1 MREDLKAYPELDK
14 AQVILGGSS
23 GGMGGQATADFEIYG
38 YDFTETD
45 KAAAELKEALL
56 KVNGVSE
63 VNISRQDYQPEY
75 QVDFDREKLALHG
88 LNLSTAALYLRNR
101 VNGALSSY
109 YREDGDEYDIKVRYA
124 PQFRTSIESLEN
136 ILIYTNEG
144 KAIRV
149 KDIGTVVERS
159 APPTIERKDRERIVT
174 VSAVISGAPLGSVVA
189 AGESIIDK
197 MDLPGGIS
205 IQVAGSY
212 EDQQDSFSD
221 LGTLAV

>member
-124 PQFRTSIESLEN
+124 CLLYTSPSP
-136 ILIYTNEG
+136 
-144 KAIRV
+144 R
-149 KDIGTVVERS
+149 D
-159 APPTIERKDRERIVT
+159 
-174 VSAVISGAPLGSVVA
+174 
-189 AGESIIDK
+189 
-197 MDLPGGIS
+197 
-205 IQVAGSY
+205 
-212 EDQQDSFSD
+212 
-221 LGTLAV
+221 